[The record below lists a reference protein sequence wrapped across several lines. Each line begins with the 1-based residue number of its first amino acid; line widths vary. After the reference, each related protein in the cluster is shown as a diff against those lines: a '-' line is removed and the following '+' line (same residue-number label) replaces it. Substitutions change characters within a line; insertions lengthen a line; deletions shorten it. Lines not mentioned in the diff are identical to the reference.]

1 MRAWSAAPGTPWRRL
16 AIVAANPRGAIYG
29 TIVASAM
36 IAATSA
42 GGKSPDLI
50 LTATVAT
57 LLVFWLAHVY
67 AHFLDHEVR
76 HDRTRWKVLASIMG
90 QELSM
95 VAAPAL
101 SIVFLLLGAI
111 GLLGEP
117 LAVRLALWT
126 GVVQLFGWG
135 IEVGRRRGRTWPAA
149 LFAGLINGAFG
160 LVVIVLEVL
169 LHHSTARL
177 SPWSM

>member
-1 MRAWSAAPGTPWRRL
+1 MRGWSATAGPPWRRL

-29 TIVASAM
+29 TIVASAV
-36 IAATSA
+36 IAASAA
-42 GGKSPDLI
+42 GGKSPDVI

-76 HDRTRWKVLASIMG
+76 HDRTRWRVLASIIG

-95 VAAPAL
+95 LAAPAL
-101 SIVFLLLGAI
+101 SILLLLLGA
-111 GLLGEP
+111 LGWLNEP

-126 GVVQLFGWG
+126 GVAQLFAWG
-135 IEVGRRRGRTWPAA
+135 IEVGRRRGKAWPAA
-149 LFAGLINGAFG
+149 LLAGLINGAFG
-160 LVVIVLEVL
+160 LVIVILEVL
-169 LHHSTARL
+169 LH
-177 SPWSM
+177 